1 MMLRFFI
8 VALAIFAVVE
18 AKAAERVQLRE
29 ISYGSESLKYTSDL
43 LEEPKGC
50 LTQAAPSVNPCS
62 FRVGQGRK
70 LVLKSEGRVLT
81 VGDNTILIREAAD
94 RYRLVEGFVR
104 VGPGDETEPAK
115 AGSKGGLAAK
125 TVLLVSSSS
134 NWKQAA
140 RVQGE
145 GEFFVE
151 RYNNSISVVN
161 TGSRKVELFSGGRD
175 EGWIGSGMEVRFS
188 KPDRR
193 SGRYEVGAPLPLDLE
208 SQVVREAKLFAGEK
222 KKFSERVDQILVLQR
237 GAAELAAQ
245 IHQDAVNRKLA
256 SLEAAAEKRRREAAK
271 REAEDREIR
280 AMFRRKVLSVE

>member
-1 MMLRFFI
+1 MLRFFI
-8 VALAIFAVVE
+8 VALAIFAAAT

-115 AGSKGGLAAK
+115 AGSTAGLAAK

-222 KKFSERVDQILVLQR
+222 KKFSERVDQILVLQQ